1 MIKNRP
7 IKGVI
12 FDLDNTLLDFMKMK
26 EVAVKSAIK
35 GMIEAGLE
43 IDEIESYK
51 DIVSIYEDFGW
62 ENQKVF
68 DVFLNKS
75 IGYVDNK
82 F

>member
-1 MIKNRP
+1 MNKNIH

-51 DIVSIYEDFGW
+51 DIVSI
-62 ENQKVF
+62 
-68 DVFLNKS
+68 
-75 IGYVDNK
+75 
-82 F
+82 